1 MPIATA
7 CFWLVTFLPLRP
19 ECSLPSPYSCI
30 TLLIL
35 FCAFLPYF
43 RPEDFLLVLLDER
56 FLLLDERFFV
66 AIFPPFRNYF
76 FFGTFAPFLRAFDNP
91 MAIACL
97 RLLILC
103 LPDFLWRISV
113 RTSELAFLLYLRL
126 DFFLAGISSP
136 FILRRLL
143 AFRGF
148 RSTSARVGRTF

>member
-43 RPEDFLLVLLDER
+43 RPEDFLLLLDEDEL

-66 AIFPPFRNYF
+66 AIFPPFQIPSLSEPSRLF
-76 FFGTFAPFLRAFDNP
+76 CAPSIIRLR
-91 MAIACL
+91 
-97 RLLILC
+97 
-103 LPDFLWRISV
+103 
-113 RTSELAFLLYLRL
+113 
-126 DFFLAGISSP
+126 SP
-136 FILRRLL
+136 VC
-143 AFRGF
+143 G
-148 RSTSARVGRTF
+148 S